1 MSLTS
6 REHQE
11 RRVVAPASHAVG
23 PNYQVST
30 GSAFLPKLHRTPHQA
45 RQRHKHAH
53 GFTVVELLIVIAIL
67 LTIASMAIPN
77 LLAAI
82 DMARVAR
89 AVSEIHTFEDA
100 ITEYLV
106 INGQY
111 PDTLANVG
119 YGGYLDPWGNPY
131 EYLNHA
137 TMKGNGKARKDRF
150 LVPLNSD
157 YDLYSVG
164 KDGLSV
170 SPITAK
176 ASQDDIIRGS
186 DGSYDGL
193 ASQF

>member
-1 MSLTS
+1 MSDFA
-6 REHQE
+6 
-11 RRVVAPASHAVG
+11 RRLG
-23 PNYQVST
+23 T
-30 GSAFLPKLHRTPHQA
+30 GGAFPTKLHRTPHRKRR
-45 RQRHKHAH
+45 RQKHAH

-82 DMARVAR
+82 NMARVAR
-89 AVSEIHTFEDA
+89 AVSEIHTLEDA
-100 ITEYLV
+100 ITDYLV
-106 INGQY
+106 INGQF
-111 PDTLANVG
+111 PDTLADVG

-137 TMKGNGKARKDRF
+137 TIKGNGKARKDRF

-176 ASQDDIIRGS
+176 ASQDDVIRGS

>member
-1 MSLTS
+1 VWNAVHHSCSGVCCDLLPIPHS
-6 REHQE
+6 GLHCSH
-11 RRVVAPASHAVG
+11 RR
-23 PNYQVST
+23 Q
-30 GSAFLPKLHRTPHQA
+30 
-45 RQRHKHAH
+45 KHSY
-53 GFTVVELLIVIAIL
+53 GFTLVELLIVIAIV
-67 LTIASMAIPN
+67 LTVASIAIPD
-77 LLAAI
+77 LLSAI
-82 DMARVAR
+82 DLARVAR

-100 ITEYLV
+100 ITNYDV

-111 PDTLANVG
+111 PDSLANVG

-164 KDGLSV
+164 KDGKSV

-176 ASQDDIIRGS
+176 ASQDDIIRAS
-186 DGSYDGL
+186 DGSYVGL